1 MLDVGHWQ
9 PFQGGKLPYVEGL
22 PGLPPEGITD
32 LHDREHHQVT
42 VRPVAGE
49 PHVAA
54 DRHLGVGL
62 AGVGGGGQVPGHP
75 VGEGGGGAVPALADV
90 GGVQVA
96 ARARVLPWR
105 AVLASETR
113 ARASSVATWRRAV
126 VASLVMAV
134 TASRPPVVKAAGG
147 VKRALQVG
155 GTTPYWPHS
164 TRNFTL
170 ACCLR

>member
-32 LHDREHHQVT
+32 LLDREHHQVT

-54 DRHLGVGL
+54 DRHFGVG
-62 AGVGGGGQVPGHP
+62 P

-113 ARASSVATWRRAV
+113 ARASSVAF
-126 VASLVMAV
+126 LVMAV

>member
-32 LHDREHHQVT
+32 LLDREHHQVT

-62 AGVGGGGQVPGHP
+62 AGVGRGGQVPGHP

-96 ARARVLPWR
+96 ARARVLPAEEDVNADVRAGDPLGDLTMAHWR
-105 AVLASETR
+105 KYGKYEAFKFWTH
-113 ARASSVATWRRAV
+113 
-126 VASLVMAV
+126 
-134 TASRPPVVKAAGG
+134 PPVK
-147 VKRALQVG
+147 
-155 GTTPYWPHS
+155 P
-164 TRNFTL
+164 
-170 ACCLR
+170 